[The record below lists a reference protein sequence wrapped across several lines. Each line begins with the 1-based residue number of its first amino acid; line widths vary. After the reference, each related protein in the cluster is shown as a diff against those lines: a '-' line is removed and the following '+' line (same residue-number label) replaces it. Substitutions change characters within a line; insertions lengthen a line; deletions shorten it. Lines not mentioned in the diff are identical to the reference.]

1 MRNFKISTK
10 LGILVSVVI
19 VALIIVGLFSI
30 YNGRI
35 ATANMDKMYNNS
47 EKSIEIGG
55 DLRTQ
60 TRANKA
66 NLLDLII
73 SKDEKYRTQV
83 NNDIEKRKKTIN
95 DDMDKLNEL
104 SADNKQKELYQT
116 IKNNL
121 AAYQKEFLNSVDL
134 VKADKVDE
142 AYKSY
147 SNSVNLLETYQA
159 SVRDLNDYNSNN
171 AKAIYDNYKTNAQNT
186 ERITFFIVILAI
198 TTALG
203 ISLYIIK
210 NIRKSMSSL
219 SLTLNSMK
227 NGDFTVEVPEDVRSV
242 KDEIGVMSMDV
253 FLMQGSLKKLI
264 EMVKN
269 EAINVNQ
276 NVNGSVDNINIMN
289 NNLEDVSARTE
300 ELAANMEE
308 TAACSEEMT
317 AATQEIERAI
327 DTIAKNSQK
336 GAVEVLNIN
345 KRASDT
351 KESVN
356 IAQKKTADIFD
367 GTKGELEKAIENS
380 KIVNQINVLSQSIM
394 AITEQTNLLALNA
407 AIEAARAGE
416 AGKGF
421 SVVAEEIRKLAE
433 QSKEAVIEI
442 QNITTKVIDSFTEL
456 TGSSNKLLQ
465 FVSTDVYE
473 DYKTMLEVADKYKDD
488 ANFVENLVTEFSS
501 TSEELLASIQDV
513 LKTIDEVA
521 QAASDGAEGTTDISQ
536 RIADVTLKSSN
547 VLELSNKSQDSSEK
561 LKQEISKFIV

>member
-276 NVNGSVDNINIMN
+276 NVNGSLDNINIMN

-345 KRASDT
+345 KRAADT

-356 IAQKKTADIFD
+356 IAQKKAADIFD

-442 QNITTKVIDSFTEL
+442 QNITTKVTDSFTEL
-456 TGSSNKLLQ
+456 TVSSNKLLQ

-473 DYKTMLEVADKYKDD
+473 DYKTMLEVADKYKED

-547 VLELSNKSQDSSEK
+547 VLDLSNKSQDSSEK

>member
-83 NNDIEKRKKTIN
+83 NDDIEKRNKTIN

-104 SADNKQKELYQT
+104 SADDKQKELYQT
-116 IKNNL
+116 TKNNL
-121 AAYQKEFLNSVDL
+121 AAYEKEFLNSVDL
-134 VKADKVDE
+134 VKANKVDE

-147 SNSVNLLETYQA
+147 INSVNLLETYQA

-227 NGDFTVEVPEDVRSV
+227 NGDFTVEIPEDVRSV

-276 NVNGSVDNINIMN
+276 NVNGSLDNINIMN

-356 IAQKKTADIFD
+356 IAQKKADDIFD

-380 KIVNQINVLSQSIM
+380 KIVTQINVLSQSIM

-473 DYKTMLEVADKYKDD
+473 DYKTMLEVADKYKED

-501 TSEELLASIQDV
+501 TSEELLASIHDV

-547 VLELSNKSQDSSEK
+547 VLDLSNKSQDSSEK

>member
-276 NVNGSVDNINIMN
+276 NVNGSLDNINIMN

-345 KRASDT
+345 KRAADT

-356 IAQKKTADIFD
+356 IAQKKAADIFD

-442 QNITTKVIDSFTEL
+442 QNITTKVTDSFTEL
-456 TGSSNKLLQ
+456 TVSSNKLLK

-473 DYKTMLEVADKYKDD
+473 DYKTMLEVADKYKED

-547 VLELSNKSQDSSEK
+547 VLDLSNKSQDSSEK

>member
-1 MRNFKISTK
+1 
-10 LGILVSVVI
+10 
-19 VALIIVGLFSI
+19 
-30 YNGRI
+30 
-35 ATANMDKMYNNS
+35 MYNNS

-73 SKDEKYRTQV
+73 SKDEKYKTQV
-83 NNDIEKRKKTIN
+83 NDDIEKRKKTIN

-134 VKADKVDE
+134 VKANKVDE

-147 SNSVNLLETYQA
+147 INSVNLLETYQA

-186 ERITFFIVILAI
+186 EHITFVIVIIAI
-198 TTALG
+198 TMALG

-227 NGDFTVEVPEDVRSV
+227 NGDFTVELPEDVRNV

-264 EMVKN
+264 EIVKS

-276 NVNGSVDNINIMN
+276 NVNGSLDNINIMN
-289 NNLEDVSARTE
+289 NNMEDVSVRTE

-308 TAACSEEMT
+308 TAACS
-317 AATQEIERAI
+317 
-327 DTIAKNSQK
+327 
-336 GAVEVLNIN
+336 VEVLNIN
-345 KRASDT
+345 KRAADT

-356 IAQKKTADIFD
+356 IAQKKATDIFN

-442 QNITTKVIDSFTEL
+442 QNITTKVTDSFTEL

-473 DYKTMLEVADKYKDD
+473 DYKTMIEVADKYKED

-521 QAASDGAEGTTDISQ
+521 QAASDGAEGTTDIAQ

>member
-1 MRNFKISTK
+1 M
-10 LGILVSVVI
+10 G
-19 VALIIVGLFSI
+19 
-30 YNGRI
+30 
-35 ATANMDKMYNNS
+35 MDKMYNNS

-83 NNDIEKRKKTIN
+83 NDDIEKRKKTIN

-121 AAYQKEFLNSVDL
+121 SAYQKEFLNSVDL
-134 VKADKVDE
+134 VKANKVDE

-147 SNSVNLLETYQA
+147 INSVNLLETYQA

-276 NVNGSVDNINIMN
+276 NVNGSLDNINIMN

-327 DTIAKNSQK
+327 YTIAKNSQK

-345 KRASDT
+345 KRAADT
-351 KESVN
+351 KESAN

-442 QNITTKVIDSFTEL
+442 QNITTKVTDSFTEL
-456 TGSSNKLLQ
+456 TVSSNKLLQ

-473 DYKTMLEVADKYKDD
+473 DYKTMLEVADKYKED

-547 VLELSNKSQDSSEK
+547 VLDLSNKSQDSSEK

>member
-83 NNDIEKRKKTIN
+83 NDDIEKRNKTIN

-104 SADNKQKELYQT
+104 SADDKQKELYQT
-116 IKNNL
+116 TKNNL
-121 AAYQKEFLNSVDL
+121 AAYEKEFLNSVDL
-134 VKADKVDE
+134 VKANKVDE

-147 SNSVNLLETYQA
+147 INSVNLLETYQA

-227 NGDFTVEVPEDVRSV
+227 NGDFTVEIPEDVRSV

-276 NVNGSVDNINIMN
+276 NVNGSLDNINIMN

-356 IAQKKTADIFD
+356 IAQKKADDIFD

-380 KIVNQINVLSQSIM
+380 KIVTQINVLSQSIM

-442 QNITTKVIDSFTEL
+442 QNITTKVTDSFIEL
-456 TGSSNKLLQ
+456 SGSSNKLLQ

-547 VLELSNKSQDSSEK
+547 VLDLSNKSQDSSEK

>member
-73 SKDEKYRTQV
+73 SKDEKYKTQV
-83 NNDIEKRKKTIN
+83 NDDIEKRKKTIN

-134 VKADKVDE
+134 VKANKVDE

-147 SNSVNLLETYQA
+147 INSVNLLETYQA

-186 ERITFFIVILAI
+186 EHITFVIVIIAI
-198 TTALG
+198 TMALG

-227 NGDFTVEVPEDVRSV
+227 NGDFTVELPEDVRNV

-264 EMVKN
+264 EIVKS

-276 NVNGSVDNINIMN
+276 NVNGSLDNINIMN
-289 NNLEDVSARTE
+289 NNMEDVSVRTE

-317 AATQEIERAI
+317 AATQEIERAV
-327 DTIAKNSQK
+327 DSIAKNSQK

-345 KRASDT
+345 KRAADT

-356 IAQKKTADIFD
+356 IAQKKATDIFN

-442 QNITTKVIDSFTEL
+442 QNITTKVTDSFTEL

-473 DYKTMLEVADKYKDD
+473 DYKTMIEVADKYKED

-521 QAASDGAEGTTDISQ
+521 QAASDGAEGTTDIAQ

>member
-83 NNDIEKRKKTIN
+83 NDDIEKRNKTIN

-104 SADNKQKELYQT
+104 SADDKQKELYQT
-116 IKNNL
+116 TKNNL
-121 AAYQKEFLNSVDL
+121 AAYEKEFLNSVDL
-134 VKADKVDE
+134 VKANKVDE

-147 SNSVNLLETYQA
+147 INSVNLLETYQA

-276 NVNGSVDNINIMN
+276 NVNGSLDNINIMN

-356 IAQKKTADIFD
+356 IAQKKADDIFD

-488 ANFVENLVTEFSS
+488 ANFVENLVTDFNS
-501 TSEELLASIQDV
+501 TSEELLASIHDV

-521 QAASDGAEGTTDISQ
+521 QAASDGAEGTTDIAQ

-547 VLELSNKSQDSSEK
+547 VLDLSNKSQDSSEK